1 VYAKRIE
8 EHVHREKSLASEI
21 SDLLALLGDAGVARR
36 GAESQ
41 LAHTKR
47 KRRESEEALA
57 LAEERIR
64 SLEKQLET
72 SVTMHHEAEKAIQ
85 RVHSELERLYAQ
97 SAGQDAAIAT
107 LQGMIRDERIT
118 ASALVDMCAKAQTKL
133 RNAGIP

>member
-8 EHVHREKSLASEI
+8 EHVHREKSLASEVA
-21 SDLLALLGDAGVARR
+21 DLLALLGEAGAARR

-47 KRRESEEALA
+47 KRREAEDALA
-57 LAEERIR
+57 MAEERIK

-72 SVTMHHEAEKAIQ
+72 SVTMHQEAEKAIQ
-85 RVHSELERLYAQ
+85 RIHSESERLYAQ
-97 SAGQDAAIAT
+97 TVGQEAAIAH
-107 LQGMIRDERIT
+107 LHGMLRDERIT
-118 ASALVDMCAKAQTKL
+118 ASALVDMCAKAQAKL